1 MNEMTHMEEEKES
14 LRKEAVTV
22 IELKDKE
29 KKHNVVFVKNGIEI
43 GKAHII
49 GFFQARKG
57 SGLKNLHSSILFPFF
72 HRKDNRKEISWKLHI
87 STRS

>member
-29 KKHNVVFVKNGIEI
+29 KKHNVVFVKNGIVI
-43 GKAHII
+43 SKAWVEP
-49 GFFQARKG
+49 QRV
-57 SGLKNLHSSILFPFF
+57 
-72 HRKDNRKEISWKLHI
+72 NR
-87 STRS
+87 